1 MDNQIG
7 NQQES
12 FLHWFGGI
20 VDGEGCITISYRIQ
34 RNRFI
39 QLSPRL
45 VINNTN
51 KNLIDECQKGLTEL
65 KVPFYLTVRHFQKQ
79 KTQYHLEILGIK
91 RMAKLIPYL
100 RVRAKKEEINLV
112 RKFIES
118 RLHRTKE
125 NNNVCL
131 PYNNEEINLVVRLY
145 EIHCRKNPQ
154 RLYAKLSQLN
164 YKDYNGKFQRQEV
177 PRNNNGYWGFKK
189 GMVPW
194 NKGKKYHLKEKED
207 IVQPLLKNKVV

>member
-164 YKDYNGKFQRQEV
+164 YAKYGEKFQRQEICHHSDG
-177 PRNNNGYWGFKK
+177 PYGFRK
-189 GMVPW
+189 GMTPW
-194 NKGKKYHLKEKED
+194 NKGKRYRLKEKED